1 MFKQLLLIICVLC
14 LSASA
19 AWARKAEERWGDL
32 PYPPDSEVVGTL
44 EPDSTFTLKR
54 VEQWQVIAARMA
66 DRVKAAMSYRGDIIA
81 KPIYVQPTSN
91 RAFSQAMTQ
100 MLNSE
105 LVSRGLQ
112 VTLNRTPDT
121 LVLEFSAATVPT
133 PDRAVDSSYR
143 ELLIIMSMWYGNRQ
157 ILHTTSAYY
166 VREDQLAN
174 YVHPGESGFVPPH
187 FEERNVRLV
196 GK

>member
-1 MFKQLLLIICVLC
+1 MFKHLLLIICALG
-14 LSASA
+14 LITSA

-32 PYPPDSEVVGTL
+32 PYPGDSEVVGSL
-44 EPDSTFTLKR
+44 EPNSTPTLR
-54 VEQWQVIAARMA
+54 SIEQWQVLAARMA
-66 DRVKAAMSYRGDIIA
+66 DRVKAALSYRNDIIA

-91 RAFSQAMTQ
+91 LAFSQSMTQ
-100 MLNSE
+100 MLTSE

-121 LVLEFSAATVPT
+121 LLLEFNAATVPT
-133 PDRAVDSSYR
+133 PDREVDSSYR
-143 ELLIIMSMWYGNRQ
+143 ELLIVMSLWYGNRQ
-157 ILHTTSAYY
+157 VLHTTSTYS
-166 VREDQLAN
+166 VPEDQLAN
-174 YVHPGESGFVPPH
+174 YVHPGETGFVPPH